1 MPYVHA
7 LPAMIRIRP
16 LPMTPRSPFR
26 TLALKA
32 EWAVLAAV
40 VFLFRLVP
48 VDRASAAMGFLWR
61 KLAPLN
67 KRHKR
72 ALKHLELA
80 MPELTASER
89 RKIIDG
95 MWDNLGRVTAETFQ
109 IDRMIRDESRF
120 ELQVDARTDAI
131 LNGAGPCVFVSM
143 HSACWELCVT
153 PAFQRGLPMAG
164 VYQAL
169 KNPFSDALLRSLR
182 GTLYPLGLYSK
193 GHQTARK
200 LLSILRSG
208 GVFALMAD
216 LRERRGVK
224 VPFFGR
230 EAYATPVP
238 ATLARACGVP
248 IVIGRVVRL
257 EGARFRIEGICI
269 DPASDGD
276 KEADILATTA
286 AIHAQFE
293 AWIRE
298 VPEQWMWIHRKW
310 AD

>member
-1 MPYVHA
+1 MKQHS
-7 LPAMIRIRP
+7 L
-16 LPMTPRSPFR
+16 LR

-32 EWAVLAAV
+32 EWAVLAVA
-40 VFLFRLVP
+40 VFLFRQVP

-61 KLAPLN
+61 KFAPFN
-67 KRHKR
+67 RRHKR
-72 ALKHLELA
+72 ALHHLELA
-80 MPELTASER
+80 MPELSAAER
-89 RKIIDG
+89 RRIIDG

-109 IDRMIRDESRF
+109 IDRLIRDEARF
-120 ELQVDARTDAI
+120 ELKVDARTDAI

-153 PAFQRGLPMAG
+153 PAYQRGLPIAG

-169 KNPFSDALLRSLR
+169 KNPYSDALVRSLR

-193 GHQTARK
+193 GHQTARR
-200 LLSILRSG
+200 LLSILRTG
-208 GVFALMAD
+208 GTFALMAD

-230 EAYATPVP
+230 QAFATPVP

-269 DPASDGD
+269 DAASDGE

-298 VPEQWMWIHRKW
+298 APQQWMWIHRKW